1 MRLSFY
7 DFCAESGKENLLR
20 EWDAEL
26 NGDLTPQAVS
36 HGSTREI
43 WWRCQKGHSWKSA
56 VYARTAGKGCPY
68 CGGRRVIP
76 GFNDLASQNG
86 ALAAQWDAVKNAP
99 LRPEEVD
106 GRMDEFFSYK
116 VPCLVICNG
125 DPVPEMLMRKAKEN
139 GVPIFCCEESTSKT
153 SHIVVDFLDNVLAP
167 EEAIHANLLDV
178 YNVGVMI
185 RGESGMGKS
194 ELSLELIKR
203 GHLLVADDMTVIR
216 KVNSKRLVGYAPETT
231 RNLIEIRGLGI
242 MDVKQLYGM
251 ATVLERKSIDIVIDM
266 EMWETGKMYDRLGFD
281 RHYDTIMGV
290 SVPHYVMPV
299 RPGRN
304 LAVVVEAT
312 AMDYRVKSAGFNIE
326 EEINRRLETP

>member
-1 MRLSFY
+1 
-7 DFCAESGKENLLR
+7 
-20 EWDAEL
+20 
-26 NGDLTPQAVS
+26 
-36 HGSTREI
+36 
-43 WWRCQKGHSWKSA
+43 
-56 VYARTAGKGCPY
+56 
-68 CGGRRVIP
+68 
-76 GFNDLASQNG
+76 
-86 ALAAQWDAVKNAP
+86 
-99 LRPEEVD
+99 
-106 GRMDEFFSYK
+106 
-116 VPCLVICNG
+116 
-125 DPVPEMLMRKAKEN
+125 
-139 GVPIFCCEESTSKT
+139 
-153 SHIVVDFLDNVLAP
+153 
-167 EEAIHANLLDV
+167 
-178 YNVGVMI
+178 
-185 RGESGMGKS
+185 MGKS

>member
-1 MRLSFY
+1 MKAKDKGVNVQTFAKYTHMQVAYAGRDWFNVHTSDLNRPAIQFAGYFQYFSA
-7 DFCAESGKENLLR
+7 DRVQIVGNQEMACLR
-20 EWDAEL
+20 
-26 NGDLTPQAVS
+26 T
-36 HGSTREI
+36 
-43 WWRCQKGHSWKSA
+43 
-56 VYARTAGKGCPY
+56 
-68 CGGRRVIP
+68 
-76 GFNDLASQNG
+76 
-86 ALAAQWDAVKNAP
+86 

-116 VPCLVICNG
+116 VPCIVICNG

-326 EEINRRLETP
+326 EEINRRLERP

>member
-1 MRLSFY
+1 MKAKDKGVNVQTFAKYTHMQVAYAGRDWFNVPTSDLNRPAIQFAGYFQYFSA
-7 DFCAESGKENLLR
+7 DRVQIVGNQEMACLR
-20 EWDAEL
+20 
-26 NGDLTPQAVS
+26 T
-36 HGSTREI
+36 
-43 WWRCQKGHSWKSA
+43 
-56 VYARTAGKGCPY
+56 
-68 CGGRRVIP
+68 
-76 GFNDLASQNG
+76 
-86 ALAAQWDAVKNAP
+86 

-266 EMWETGKMYDRLGFD
+266 EMWETGKM
-281 RHYDTIMGV
+281 
-290 SVPHYVMPV
+290 
-299 RPGRN
+299 
-304 LAVVVEAT
+304 
-312 AMDYRVKSAGFNIE
+312 
-326 EEINRRLETP
+326 

>member
-1 MRLSFY
+1 MKAKDKGVNVQTFAKYTHMQVAYAGRDWFNVHTSDLNRPAIQFAGYFQYFSA
-7 DFCAESGKENLLR
+7 DRVQIVGNQEMACLR
-20 EWDAEL
+20 
-26 NGDLTPQAVS
+26 T
-36 HGSTREI
+36 
-43 WWRCQKGHSWKSA
+43 
-56 VYARTAGKGCPY
+56 
-68 CGGRRVIP
+68 
-76 GFNDLASQNG
+76 
-86 ALAAQWDAVKNAP
+86 

-251 ATVLERKSIDIVIDM
+251 ATVLE
-266 EMWETGKMYDRLGFD
+266 
-281 RHYDTIMGV
+281 
-290 SVPHYVMPV
+290 
-299 RPGRN
+299 
-304 LAVVVEAT
+304 
-312 AMDYRVKSAGFNIE
+312 
-326 EEINRRLETP
+326 